1 MELDRQGRH
10 SVSSTEPPLNAI
22 LKRAEAVLF
31 DFDGPLCDVFAGE
44 PSPNVAR
51 SLERLVGPTD
61 TDDPLEV
68 LRLAVQRPG
77 VDVREVDDLLIAA
90 EVRAIAS
97 SIANE
102 DGLAALG
109 SFIRIGKC
117 VGIVSNNSERAIQ
130 VFLAQHGLDNTGL
143 LVVGRPYGRPELM
156 KPNPWALMH
165 ALARLAT
172 AAERSV
178 FIGDSL
184 SDIEAAQAART
195 LCIALANKPGKRA
208 KFDVP
213 GVSVVD
219 HMAEIETALALHD
232 PTET

>member
-1 MELDRQGRH
+1 
-10 SVSSTEPPLNAI
+10 VSSAESALSTILNGAT
-22 LKRAEAVLF
+22 AVLF

-44 PSPNVAR
+44 SSANVAR
-51 SLERLVGPTD
+51 SLERLVGPAD

-68 LRLAVQRPG
+68 LRLAAQRPG
-77 VDVREVDDLLIAA
+77 VDVREVDDLLIAE

-109 SFIRIGKC
+109 SFIRNGRY

-130 VFLAQHGLDNTGL
+130 VFLAQHELDNTGL
-143 LVVGRPYGRPELM
+143 LVVGRPYGRPDLM
-156 KPNPWALMH
+156 KPNPWALRH
-165 ALARLAT
+165 ALAHLAT

-184 SDIEAAQAART
+184 SDIEAARAART

-219 HMAEIETALALHD
+219 SMAEIQTALALHG
-232 PTET
+232 PTEA